1 MINKVMKIS
10 EIESIKPKTPE
21 QIRLDALKKNKDKTA
36 EKYKAE
42 TERQKK
48 QKARQQITKA
58 QKIPSIPSL
67 QGSDE
72 SLIRLQS

>member
-1 MINKVMKIS
+1 MKIS

-58 QKIPSIPSL
+58 QKILSVPKSI
-67 QGSDE
+67 
-72 SLIRLQS
+72 